1 MKFLSLVWSSFKRKK
16 VRTILT
22 LASIVV
28 AFTLFGY
35 LAAIKQA
42 FSQGVDVAGADRLI
56 VRHKVSIIQFLPMS
70 YEADMEQ
77 IEGVADATH
86 ATWFGGIYQEPKNFF
101 AQLPV
106 KPEEYLAMYP
116 EFLLPAEQK
125 EAWVRTRT
133 GAIVGRT
140 LAERFG
146 FEIGDKVPIQATIWP
161 KTGNQLTWEF
171 DIVGIY
177 DGAEQGTDTT
187 QLLFQYDY
195 FDEARQYLRGQVSWY
210 VVRVED
216 PDDSARVARA
226 IDDTFAN
233 SPAETKAETEG
244 AFLTG
249 FAEQIGNIGAM
260 ITAIVSAVFFTILL
274 VAGEHD
280 GAVGARAHRRARRPQ
295 GGGIHRHS
303 GFGLG
308 PRGVGDDRGAR
319 RTHRARYRGPSRFR
333 RRSDRRLAPALL
345 FPPSRRC
352 PRRRARLGTRARHR
366 IASRA
371 PGPSATHRGC
381 AQAALRL
388 SS

>member
-1 MKFLSLVWSSFKRKK
+1 MRKK

-42 FSQGVDVAGADRLI
+42 FSQGVDVAGADRLV
-56 VRHKVSIIQFLPMS
+56 VRHKVSLIQFLPVS

-101 AQLPV
+101 PQFSVA
-106 KPEEYLAMYP
+106 PEEYLAMYP
-116 EFLLPAEQK
+116 EFLLPEDQK
-125 EAWVRTRT
+125 EAWFRTRT
-133 GAIVGRT
+133 GAIVGRI
-140 LAERFG
+140 LADRFG
-146 FEIGDKVPIQATIWP
+146 FEIGDKIPLQATIWP
-161 KTGNQLTWEF
+161 KSGNELTWEF

-187 QLLFQYDY
+187 QLLFHYDY
-195 FDEARQYLRGQVSWY
+195 LDEARQFFRGQVSY
-210 VVRVED
+210 YIVRVED

-226 IDDTFAN
+226 IDDMFAN

-249 FAEQIGNIGAM
+249 FAEQIGNIGAV

-274 VAGEHD
+274 VAGNTMAQSVRERT
-280 GAVGARAHRRARRPQ
+280 GELAVLKAVGFTDTQVLGLVLAESVTIAALGGLTGLGIAAFFVSFGDPTSGFLPLFYFPRADVVLGVGFVLALGLVTGLLPALQARRLR
-295 GGGIHRHS
+295 IADA
-303 GFGLG
+303 L
-308 PRGVGDDRGAR
+308 
-319 RTHRARYRGPSRFR
+319 
-333 RRSDRRLAPALL
+333 RRL
-345 FPPSRRC
+345 
-352 PRRRARLGTRARHR
+352 
-366 IASRA
+366 
-371 PGPSATHRGC
+371 
-381 AQAALRL
+381 
-388 SS
+388 

>member
-1 MKFLSLVWSSFKRKK
+1 MKFLSLVWSNFRRKK

-42 FSQGVDVAGADRLI
+42 FSQGVDVAGADRLV

-70 YEADMEQ
+70 YEADMER

-101 AQLPV
+101 PQFPV
-106 KPEEYLAMYP
+106 DPEEYLAMYP
-116 EFLLPAEQK
+116 EFLLPEEQK
-125 EAWVRTRT
+125 EEWFRTRT
-133 GAIVGRT
+133 GAVVGRSI
-140 LAERFG
+140 AERFG

-187 QLLFQYDY
+187 QLLFHYDY
-195 FDEARQYLRGQVSWY
+195 FDEARQFLRGQVGWY
-210 VVRVED
+210 IVRVDD
-216 PDDSARVARA
+216 PEASARVARA
-226 IDDTFAN
+226 IDDEFAN

-249 FAEQIGNIGAM
+249 FAEQIGNIGAV
-260 ITAIVSAVFFTILL
+260 ITAIISAVFFTILL
-274 VAGEHD
+274 VAGNTMAQSVRERT
-280 GAVGARAHRRARRPQ
+280 GELAVLKAVGFTDAQVLGLVLAESVTIAAL
-295 GGGIHRHS
+295 GGLT
-303 GFGLG
+303 GLG
-308 PRGVGDDRGAR
+308 IAALLVSAGDPTGGWLPLFYFPRADAVLGVGLVIMLGLVTGLLPALQAGRLRIADAL
-319 RTHRARYRGPSRFR
+319 
-333 RRSDRRLAPALL
+333 RRL
-345 FPPSRRC
+345 
-352 PRRRARLGTRARHR
+352 
-366 IASRA
+366 
-371 PGPSATHRGC
+371 
-381 AQAALRL
+381 
-388 SS
+388 